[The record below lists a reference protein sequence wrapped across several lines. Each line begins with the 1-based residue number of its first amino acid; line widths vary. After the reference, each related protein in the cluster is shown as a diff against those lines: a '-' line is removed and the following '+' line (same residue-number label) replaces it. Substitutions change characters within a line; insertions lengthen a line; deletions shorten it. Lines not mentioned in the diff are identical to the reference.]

1 MNDDMELLTRL
12 HALATRPLGQ
22 GGPEALLEDILDAA
36 IEMSDADFGS
46 LQLVEPVTSD
56 LRIVAH
62 RGLPAWWID
71 FWDHSSEG
79 RGVVGSALEA
89 RVRVVVEDVAS
100 SPLFAGKPSLDVH
113 LRAGVRAAQWT
124 PLVTRAGMAV
134 GVLSTYY
141 RHPRQLNG
149 RTTMWLDLLARQAAD
164 MIDADRAAELRRHS
178 ESRFRAL
185 MIASWD
191 AAYRMNP
198 DWTKV
203 DHVESSGVVHDSRQ
217 EGEAWP
223 ADGIDAE
230 LQEAVGLAIR
240 TKSILDVEHRVPTAD
255 GTMRWMHSR
264 AVPLLGPD
272 GEILEWIG
280 ASREVTEARRAQAEL
295 FDERQRLRALLDS
308 LPVGVSFTTT
318 ADCAHVTGNT
328 ALLAQFCVRPEDNVS
343 ASAAEADA
351 PGRQIVYLRDGE
363 VIGADQLPL
372 QQAAR
377 EGRVIEPTEIEVR
390 LPNGKK
396 FFMEASGAPIRNA
409 DGELIG
415 ALAVTAD
422 ITERKRAA
430 EAREEARVAQA
441 MATELVHRVAQRT
454 AELRHLAA
462 ELNATE
468 SRERQQIS
476 RDLHDDLGQLLS
488 AARIRLANLCRD
500 RRADVRKAALAIAE
514 LVEMADRST
523 RSLATQLAP
532 AALFELG
539 LAAALERLAEEV
551 EQRYGLRVDVE
562 RHPTEPALSIEAR
575 SIAYRAVRE
584 LLINV
589 SRHAGVGHATVSVRE
604 EGRQAVVCVSD
615 DGDGFRPDDDPTA
628 SRKGMGLRTLR
639 ERLSYIGG
647 TFEISSQPG
656 YGTQAVVRIPLA
668 GDVPPPDVPTA

>member
-1 MNDDMELLTRL
+1 MNDDTELLSRL

-22 GGPEALLEDILDAA
+22 GGPEAVLEEILDAA
-36 IEMSDADFGS
+36 IEMSDADFGN
-46 LQLVEPVTSD
+46 LQLVDPETSD
-56 LRIVAH
+56 LRIVVH
-62 RGLPAWWID
+62 RGFPAWWID
-71 FWDHSSEG
+71 FWTHLAQG
-79 RGVVGSALEA
+79 QGVCGSALEA
-89 RVRVVVEDVAS
+89 RARVVVEDVAS
-100 SPLFAGKPSLDVH
+100 SPLFAGKPSLDVQ
-113 LRAGVRAAQWT
+113 LRAGVRAVQST
-124 PLVTRAGMAV
+124 PLLTRAGKAV
-134 GVLSTYY
+134 GVLSTHY
-141 RHPRQLNG
+141 RLPHLLDG
-149 RTTMWLDLLARQAAD
+149 RTAMWLDLLARQAAD
-164 MIDADRAAELRRHS
+164 MIDAERAAELRRQS

-185 MIASWD
+185 MTASWD

-203 DHVESSGVVHDSRQ
+203 DRIEGTGVVHDSRQ

-223 ADGIDAE
+223 AAGVDGE
-230 LQEAVGLAIR
+230 LREAVARAIGR
-240 TKSILDVEHRVPTAD
+240 KSILDVEHRVPAAD

-272 GEILEWIG
+272 GEIVEWIG
-280 ASREVTEARRAQAEL
+280 ASRDVTEARSAQAEL

-318 ADCAHVTGNT
+318 ADCAHVTGNA
-328 ALLAQFCVRPEDNVS
+328 ALRTQFGVRPEENVS

-351 PGRQIVYLRDGE
+351 PGRQVIYLRDGE

-390 LPNGKK
+390 LPSGKE

-430 EAREEARVAQA
+430 EAQEEVRLAHAVAN
-441 MATELVHRVAQRT
+441 ELEHRVAQRT
-454 AELRHLAA
+454 VELRRLAA
-462 ELNATE
+462 ELDATE

-500 RRADVRKAALAIAE
+500 RRADVRKAALAISE

-551 EQRYGLRVDVE
+551 QQRYGLRVDVE
-562 RHPTEPALSIEAR
+562 RHAAEPALSAEAR

-589 SRHAGVGHATVSVRE
+589 SRHAGVDRAMVSVRQ

-615 DGDGFRPDDDPTA
+615 DGDGFRSEDDAKA
-628 SRKGMGLRTLR
+628 SGKGMGLRTVR

-656 YGTQAVVRIPLA
+656 YGTKAVVRIPLA
-668 GDVPPPDVPTA
+668 GSVPPPDVPTA